1 MNAAWDLK
9 VLCGVYRENRQV
21 KKYKIPKNS
30 EKTLAFSK
38 NRCYTIDELSGRHT
52 LCVFFCPKVREA
64 ENKW

>member
-38 NRCYTIDELSGRHT
+38 NRCYTIRSDAFGETLS
-52 LCVFFCPKVREA
+52 L
-64 ENKW
+64 